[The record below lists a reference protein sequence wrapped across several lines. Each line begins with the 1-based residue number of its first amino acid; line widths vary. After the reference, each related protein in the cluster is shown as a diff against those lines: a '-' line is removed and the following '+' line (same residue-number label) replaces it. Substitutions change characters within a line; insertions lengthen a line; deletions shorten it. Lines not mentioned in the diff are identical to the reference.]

1 MSSKENN
8 DINISH
14 DGFFKKSMEKPKVA
28 REFFE
33 SHLPKHI
40 LERADLSTLKPE
52 KDSFIDIAL
61 GTAYVDMLFSVNID
75 KEIGYFYLLAEHQ
88 SNPDYWMAF
97 RLHKYMLRIYD
108 SHLQKYPDERHLPL
122 IYPMVFYSGTRNYN
136 APLDLWGLFKNPEL
150 AKKYFVDPFQLIELQ
165 KIPDEALK
173 QKLWCGVMEFIMKHI
188 YERDILPFIE
198 NIDDLLSSLAKEDI
212 DYIKVILCYTAYK
225 GESNSF
231 EEVVKTF
238 SKTVPDNRRSEI
250 MTIAESL
257 VQKGRMEG
265 RTEGR
270 MEGRTEGRMEGRT
283 EGIQIML
290 TATNL
295 LNKGM
300 TVDFVAE
307 TTGLSLKEVLEL
319 KSNIEKTRPI
329 N

>member
-1 MSSKENN
+1 
-8 DINISH
+8 
-14 DGFFKKSMEKPKVA
+14 
-28 REFFE
+28 
-33 SHLPKHI
+33 
-40 LERADLSTLKPE
+40 
-52 KDSFIDIAL
+52 
-61 GTAYVDMLFSVNID
+61 
-75 KEIGYFYLLAEHQ
+75 
-88 SNPDYWMAF
+88 MA
-97 RLHKYMLRIYD
+97 
-108 SHLQKYPDERHLPL
+108 
-122 IYPMVFYSGTRNYN
+122 FYSGTRNYN

-173 QKLWCGVMEFIMKHI
+173 QKFWCGVMEFIMKHI

-198 NIDDLLSSLAKEDI
+198 SIDDLLSSLAKEDI

-265 RTEGR
+265 RTEGI
-270 MEGRTEGRMEGRT
+270 EIGVEKGVK
-283 EGIQIML
+283 L

-307 TTGLSLKEVLEL
+307 TTGLSFKEVLEL